1 MNLNT
6 LRAIMRYRNGKRL
19 GLYWPYLPN
28 ATQCASVVVM
38 STDLGT
44 TNPCS
49 LPVGAPGILFSSQL
63 FSNSLIIH
71 EADISAR
78 RVQRVNPPSDTCI
91 TAECDVTVME
101 DSGTQTSSDP
111 HFPIVPSSASVH
123 VQHGV
128 HESDN
133 VLRSEL
139 NNIISKLKS
148 EIRMET
154 QVRMLSLEALVAELK
169 QSVNNLIKKC
179 RELLQAQ
186 PSSKTSTHSHSPLTM
201 SLPGVIRM
209 HSHSV

>member
-1 MNLNT
+1 MVL
-6 LRAIMRYRNGKRL
+6 
-19 GLYWPYLPN
+19 
-28 ATQCASVVVM
+28 Q
-38 STDLGT
+38 
-44 TNPCS
+44 NPCS

-128 HESDN
+128 HGSDN

-154 QVRMLSLEALVAELK
+154 QARMLSLEAQVAELK
-169 QSVNNLIKKC
+169 QSVNNLINKC
-179 RELLQAQ
+179 RELSQAQ
-186 PSSKTSTHSHSPLTM
+186 PSSKTSTHSRSVRSSHNESTR
-201 SLPGVIRM
+201 SHTNALPFRVVWGTSRSCSSVVIQKDTLCPPP
-209 HSHSV
+209 